1 MILIAGFLS
10 TLGAGYGIPSNAA
23 ITLFCES
30 SSIFLNIRDL
40 FSKDERGTLPYI
52 ANDLMFFFTFT
63 VFRIV
68 MMTYTFYVTWYEAIA
83 MWQFRD
89 TNQRFFSTICV
100 ALSCLTIS
108 INYYWYTLVL
118 RNVKYAL
125 QNLGILSK
133 PPPKADKDAKKIK

>member
-1 MILIAGFLS
+1 
-10 TLGAGYGIPSNAA
+10 
-23 ITLFCES
+23 
-30 SSIFLNIRDL
+30 
-40 FSKDERGTLPYI
+40 
-52 ANDLMFFFTFT
+52 MFFLAFT

-100 ALSCLTIS
+100 FLSCLTIS
-108 INYYWYTLVL
+108 INYFWYSLVL

-125 QNLGILSK
+125 QNLGILTK
-133 PPPKADKDAKKIK
+133 PKPKVEKEQNKTK